1 MTFSENKAVNW
12 AVGLVL
18 VALALVVVCLILLV
32 VHAYTTK
39 PIGAEHLEAAFTVS
53 PGASFAGVRSD
64 AYANLDTSLGGGVE
78 LAAAGACKAEHLVP
92 GYATWPSPTESNP
105 RRVDFAETPCD
116 AAAVYNQNANTNSLS
131 PNGTNAGMQMSRRY
145 ASKANASAAAEAVA
159 AASER
164 AAARAEQN
172 GSSNAASL
180 RQAAARDR
188 AIANAV
194 SKEHLSAMWKR
205 ENLASGNAGDARE
218 VRIGAEHASD
228 YRVNFDPMR
237 NRMAADSYARENMS
251 GLEDALIGM

>member
-12 AVGLVL
+12 AVS
-18 VALALVVVCLILLV
+18 LALVAVALMVVCLILLV
-32 VHAYTTK
+32 VHAYKTK
-39 PIGAEHLEAAFTVS
+39 PIGSEHLEAAFTVS

-105 RRVDFAETPCD
+105 RRVDFAKTPCD
-116 AAAVYNQNANTNSLS
+116 AAATYNQNANTDSLS
-131 PNGTNAGMQMSRRY
+131 PNGTNSGMQMSRRY

-194 SKEHLSAMWKR
+194 SKEHLSAMWR